1 MENKSHLNFF
11 FSSFLIIICDR
22 LILMIMNKIYQ
33 PIVIEMTNDII
44 TDLTESE
51 FFADYDIQ
59 STVFAEK
66 YLLDKLTEKFILG
79 ELENEDDEFLGVFND
94 DEFEVV
100 LREIVAGSV
109 LYELKERGLVD
120 SYEDDTTE
128 EMFFLTKKGKRV
140 MKKKDGLL

>member
-1 MENKSHLNFF
+1 
-11 FSSFLIIICDR
+11 
-22 LILMIMNKIYQ
+22 MIMNKIYQ
-33 PIVIEMTNDII
+33 PIVIEMANDII

-51 FFADYDIQ
+51 FFIDYEIQ

-79 ELENEDDEFLGVFND
+79 ELENDDDEFLGVFND

-109 LYELKERGLVD
+109 LYELKEKGLVD

>member
-1 MENKSHLNFF
+1 
-11 FSSFLIIICDR
+11 
-22 LILMIMNKIYQ
+22 MIMSKIYQ
-33 PIVIEMTNDII
+33 PIVIEMANDII

-51 FFADYDIQ
+51 FFADYEIQ

-94 DEFEVV
+94 EEFEVV

>member
-1 MENKSHLNFF
+1 
-11 FSSFLIIICDR
+11 
-22 LILMIMNKIYQ
+22 MIMNKIYQ
-33 PIVIEMTNDII
+33 PVVIEMTNEII
-44 TDLTESE
+44 SDLTESL
-51 FFADYDIQ
+51 FFEDYEIQ
-59 STVFAEK
+59 STAFAEK

-79 ELENEDDEFLGVFND
+79 ELEGDDDEFLGVFND
-94 DEFEVV
+94 DEFEAV

-140 MKKKDGLL
+140 MKKKDGLI

>member
-1 MENKSHLNFF
+1 M
-11 FSSFLIIICDR
+11 II
-22 LILMIMNKIYQ
+22 NKIYQ
-33 PIVIEMTNDII
+33 PIVIEMANDII

-51 FFADYDIQ
+51 FFTDYEIQ

-66 YLLDKLTEKFILG
+66 YLLEKLTEKFILG
-79 ELENEDDEFLGVFND
+79 ELENDDDEFLGVFND

-109 LYELKERGLVD
+109 LYELKEKGLVD

>member
-1 MENKSHLNFF
+1 
-11 FSSFLIIICDR
+11 
-22 LILMIMNKIYQ
+22 MIMSKIYQ
-33 PIVIEMTNDII
+33 PIVIEMTNEII
-44 TDLTESE
+44 TDLVETE
-51 FFADYDIQ
+51 FFSDYEIQ
-59 STVFAEK
+59 STEFAKK

-79 ELENEDDEFLGVFND
+79 DLENDDDEFLGVFND

-109 LYELKERGLVD
+109 LYELKEKGLVD
-120 SYEDDTTE
+120 SYEDETTE

>member
-1 MENKSHLNFF
+1 VENKSPLNFF
-11 FSSFLIIICDR
+11 FRSILIIICNR
-22 LILMIMNKIYQ
+22 QILMIMSKIYQ
-33 PIVIEMTNDII
+33 PIVIEMTNEII

-79 ELENEDDEFLGVFND
+79 ELENDEDEFLGVFND
-94 DEFEVV
+94 EEFDVV

-109 LYELKERGLVD
+109 LYELKEKGLVD
-120 SYEDDTTE
+120 SYEDETTE

-140 MKKKDGLL
+140 MKKKDGLI

>member
-1 MENKSHLNFF
+1 
-11 FSSFLIIICDR
+11 
-22 LILMIMNKIYQ
+22 MIMNKIYQ
-33 PIVIEMTNDII
+33 PIVIEMANDII

-51 FFADYDIQ
+51 FFADYEIQ

-79 ELENEDDEFLGVFND
+79 ELENDDDEFLGVFND

-109 LYELKERGLVD
+109 LYELKEKGLVD

-140 MKKKDGLL
+140 MKKKDGLI

>member
-1 MENKSHLNFF
+1 
-11 FSSFLIIICDR
+11 
-22 LILMIMNKIYQ
+22 MIMSKIYQ
-33 PIVIEMTNDII
+33 PIVIEMTNEII

-51 FFADYDIQ
+51 FFADYEIQ

-79 ELENEDDEFLGVFND
+79 ELESDEDDFLGVFND
-94 DEFEVV
+94 EEFDVV

-109 LYELKERGLVD
+109 LYELKEKGLVD
-120 SYEDDTTE
+120 SYEDENTE

-140 MKKKDGLL
+140 MKKKNDLI

>member
-1 MENKSHLNFF
+1 
-11 FSSFLIIICDR
+11 
-22 LILMIMNKIYQ
+22 MIMNKIYQ
-33 PIVIEMTNDII
+33 PIVIEMTNEII

-51 FFADYDIQ
+51 FFADYEIQ

>member
-1 MENKSHLNFF
+1 
-11 FSSFLIIICDR
+11 
-22 LILMIMNKIYQ
+22 MIMNKIYQ
-33 PIVIEMTNDII
+33 PIVIEMTNEII

-51 FFADYDIQ
+51 FFVDYEIQ

-79 ELENEDDEFLGVFND
+79 ELEGDDDEFLGVFND

-109 LYELKERGLVD
+109 LYELKEKGLVD
-120 SYEDDTTE
+120 SYEDETTE
-128 EMFFLTKKGKRV
+128 EMFFLTKKGKRL
-140 MKKKDGLL
+140 MKKKDGLI

>member
-1 MENKSHLNFF
+1 MENKRGLNFF
-11 FSSFLIIICDR
+11 FSTFLIIISNR
-22 LILMIMNKIYQ
+22 PILMIMNKIYQ
-33 PIVIEMTNDII
+33 PVVIEMMNEII
-44 TDLTESE
+44 SDLTESL
-51 FFADYDIQ
+51 FFEDYDIQ

-109 LYELKERGLVD
+109 LYELKEKGLVD

-140 MKKKDGLL
+140 MKKKDGLI

>member
-1 MENKSHLNFF
+1 MS
-11 FSSFLIIICDR
+11 
-22 LILMIMNKIYQ
+22 KIYQ
-33 PIVIEMTNDII
+33 PIVIEMTNEII
-44 TDLTESE
+44 SDLIETDFFKDYEIESTE
-51 FFADYDIQ
+51 FAK
-59 STVFAEK
+59 K
-66 YLLDKLTEKFILG
+66 YLLDKLTDKFILG

-94 DEFEVV
+94 DEFDVV

-109 LYELKERGLVD
+109 LYELKDRGLVE

>member
-1 MENKSHLNFF
+1 
-11 FSSFLIIICDR
+11 
-22 LILMIMNKIYQ
+22 MIMNKIYQ
-33 PIVIEMTNDII
+33 PIVIEMTNEII

-51 FFADYDIQ
+51 FFVNYDIQ

-94 DEFEVV
+94 EEFEVV

-109 LYELKERGLVD
+109 LYELKEKGLVD
-120 SYEDDTTE
+120 SYEDENTE

-140 MKKKDGLL
+140 MKKKNDLI

>member
-1 MENKSHLNFF
+1 
-11 FSSFLIIICDR
+11 
-22 LILMIMNKIYQ
+22 MIMNKIYQ
-33 PIVIEMTNDII
+33 PIVIEMTNEII

-51 FFADYDIQ
+51 FFVDYEIE

-79 ELENEDDEFLGVFND
+79 ELENDEDEFLGVFND

-109 LYELKERGLVD
+109 LYELKEKGLVD
-120 SYEDDTTE
+120 SYEDETTE

-140 MKKKDGLL
+140 MKKKDGLI

>member
-1 MENKSHLNFF
+1 MENKRHLNFF
-11 FSSFLIIICDR
+11 FSSFLIIICNR
-22 LILMIMNKIYQ
+22 QILMIMNKIYQ

-51 FFADYDIQ
+51 FFSDYDIQ

-109 LYELKERGLVD
+109 LYELKEKGLVD

>member
-1 MENKSHLNFF
+1 VENKRGLNFF
-11 FSSFLIIICDR
+11 FSTFLIIINNR
-22 LILMIMNKIYQ
+22 PILMIMNKIYQ
-33 PIVIEMTNDII
+33 PVVIEMMNEII
-44 TDLTESE
+44 SDLTESL
-51 FFADYDIQ
+51 FFEDYDIQ

-109 LYELKERGLVD
+109 LYELKEKGLVD

-140 MKKKDGLL
+140 MKKKDGLI

>member
-1 MENKSHLNFF
+1 
-11 FSSFLIIICDR
+11 
-22 LILMIMNKIYQ
+22 MIMSKIYQ
-33 PIVIEMTNDII
+33 PIVIEMTNEII

-51 FFADYDIQ
+51 FFADYEIQ

-109 LYELKERGLVD
+109 LYELKEKGLVD

>member
-1 MENKSHLNFF
+1 
-11 FSSFLIIICDR
+11 
-22 LILMIMNKIYQ
+22 MIMSKIYQ

-44 TDLTESE
+44 SDLIETE
-51 FFADYDIQ
+51 FFKDYEIE
-59 STVFAEK
+59 STEFAKK
-66 YLLDKLTEKFILG
+66 YLLDKLTDKFILG

-109 LYELKERGLVD
+109 LYELKDRGLVE

-128 EMFFLTKKGKRV
+128 EMFFLTKKGKQV

>member
-1 MENKSHLNFF
+1 
-11 FSSFLIIICDR
+11 
-22 LILMIMNKIYQ
+22 MIMSKIYQ
-33 PIVIEMTNDII
+33 PIVIEMANEII

-51 FFADYDIQ
+51 FFADYEIQ

-66 YLLDKLTEKFILG
+66 YLLDKLTDKFILG
-79 ELENEDDEFLGVFND
+79 ELENGDDEFLGVFND
-94 DEFEVV
+94 EEFEVV

-109 LYELKERGLVD
+109 LYELKEKGLVD

>member
-1 MENKSHLNFF
+1 MENKRHLNFF
-11 FSSFLIIICDR
+11 FSSFLIIICNR
-22 LILMIMNKIYQ
+22 QILMIMNKIYQ

-66 YLLDKLTEKFILG
+66 YLLDKLTEKFIIG
-79 ELENEDDEFLGVFND
+79 ELENDDDEFLGVFND

-109 LYELKERGLVD
+109 LYELKEKGLVD

-128 EMFFLTKKGKRV
+128 EMFFLTKKGKSA

>member
-1 MENKSHLNFF
+1 
-11 FSSFLIIICDR
+11 
-22 LILMIMNKIYQ
+22 MIMSKIYQ
-33 PIVIEMTNDII
+33 PIVIEMANEII

-51 FFADYDIQ
+51 FFADYEIQ

-66 YLLDKLTEKFILG
+66 YLLDKLTDKFILG

>member
-1 MENKSHLNFF
+1 
-11 FSSFLIIICDR
+11 
-22 LILMIMNKIYQ
+22 MIMSKIYQ

-79 ELENEDDEFLGVFND
+79 ELENDEDEFLGVFND
-94 DEFEVV
+94 DEFDVV
-100 LREIVAGSV
+100 LREIVAGSI

-128 EMFFLTKKGKRV
+128 EMFFLTKKGKSA
-140 MKKKDGLL
+140 MKKKDGLI

>member
-1 MENKSHLNFF
+1 MA
-11 FSSFLIIICDR
+11 
-22 LILMIMNKIYQ
+22 
-33 PIVIEMTNDII
+33 NDII

-51 FFADYDIQ
+51 FFADYEIQ

-109 LYELKERGLVD
+109 LYELKEKGLVD

-140 MKKKDGLL
+140 MKKKDGLI

>member
-1 MENKSHLNFF
+1 
-11 FSSFLIIICDR
+11 
-22 LILMIMNKIYQ
+22 MIMNKIYQ
-33 PIVIEMTNDII
+33 PIVIEMANDII

-51 FFADYDIQ
+51 FFADYEIQ

-109 LYELKERGLVD
+109 LYELKEKGLVD

-140 MKKKDGLL
+140 MKKKDGLI

>member
-1 MENKSHLNFF
+1 
-11 FSSFLIIICDR
+11 
-22 LILMIMNKIYQ
+22 MIMSKIYQ
-33 PIVIEMTNDII
+33 PIVIEMTNEII

-51 FFADYDIQ
+51 FFADYEIR

-109 LYELKERGLVD
+109 LYELKEKGLVD